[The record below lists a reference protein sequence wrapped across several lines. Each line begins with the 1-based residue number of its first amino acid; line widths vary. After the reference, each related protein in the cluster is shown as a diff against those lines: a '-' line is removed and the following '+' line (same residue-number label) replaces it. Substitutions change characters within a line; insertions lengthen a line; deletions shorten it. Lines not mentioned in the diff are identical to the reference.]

1 MQTFFFPIQWWIP
14 EFDADVCGD
23 AIRVHKR
30 KWDVS
35 IFDLYSLIAQ
45 NHPTRL
51 PAELLHIFLQNVN
64 LEIEI
69 PASSVEQAI
78 DKMDCYRAML
88 YLRGTSPTVA
98 PFGCNMSLNAYAG
111 INDRSSD
118 RQAVMHEGLRE
129 GITHKTARVE
139 IWPHQLSFAC
149 IQGAPGEFVRKVG
162 SGVVTGATE
171 DLERWLEY
179 ERKTPVLRAARRAL
193 VQAPLMPDLSS
204 SILHCWQGIES
215 LFPSIST
222 EITFR
227 TSLLLA
233 ELLEPLRPRQET
245 YDTSKKSYGD
255 RSKIAH
261 GSQHQF
267 GIEKWSRAWVLLRDA
282 IQAILINRGL
292 PSEEE
297 LTRNLLER

>member
-1 MQTFFFPIQWWIP
+1 
-14 EFDADVCGD
+14 
-23 AIRVHKR
+23 
-30 KWDVS
+30 
-35 IFDLYSLIAQ
+35 
-45 NHPTRL
+45 
-51 PAELLHIFLQNVN
+51 
-64 LEIEI
+64 
-69 PASSVEQAI
+69 
-78 DKMDCYRAML
+78 ML
-88 YLRGTSPTVA
+88 YLRGMSPTVA

-149 IQGAPGEFVRKVG
+149 IQGAPSEFVRKLG

-171 DLERWLEY
+171 DLELWLEY
-179 ERKTPVLRAARRAL
+179 EMKTPVLRAARRAL
-193 VQAPLMPDLSS
+193 IQAPIMPDLSS

-245 YDTSKKSYGD
+245 YETSKKSYGD

-267 GIEKWSRAWVLLRDA
+267 GIEKWSRAWVLLRDS

-292 PSEEE
+292 PSEEV